1 MYSPVRISSQ
11 YDVPSLYIV
20 SSVSM
25 VFDLL
30 SIVVAISDISLS
42 VLSLRFY
49 WKKSAQQSASSGS
62 ESPPSSR
69 FFGYR
74 RTSVERSEFPGEIKK
89 YAFRHT
95 VFRKKEW
102 VTVPLCW
109 SSLTWTTV
117 RFEPTSLAI
126 IRGLLAT
133 TILTLLVIYGLDVA
147 IRQPVAERAKGPSTR
162 SGQLLDTPDSS
173 FHLGFLDNMAFIVG
187 VRSKSQMYRNELTLY
202 YDLVP
207 KEFWHESVGHAGW
220 YSRLFCS

>member
-30 SIVVAISDISLS
+30 SMVVAISDISLS

-49 WKKSAQQSASSGS
+49 WKKSAQQSASSSS
-62 ESPPSSR
+62 ESPPSSC

-74 RTSVERSEFPGEIKK
+74 RTSVEKSEFPGEIKK

-117 RFEPTSLAI
+117 RFGPTSLAI

-133 TILTLLVIYGLDVA
+133 IVLTLLVVYGLDVA
-147 IRQPVAERAKGPSTR
+147 IHQPAAERSIGPSTR
-162 SGQLLDTPDSS
+162 SGQLLNTAGSDFNAGS
-173 FHLGFLDNMAFIVG
+173 LDNMAFFVG
-187 VRSKSQMYRNELTLY
+187 VRSKL
-202 YDLVP
+202 
-207 KEFWHESVGHAGW
+207 
-220 YSRLFCS
+220 

>member
-62 ESPPSSR
+62 ESPSSR

-109 SSLTWTTV
+109 SSLAWTTV

-133 TILTLLVIYGLDVA
+133 IVLTLLVVYGLDVA
-147 IRQPVAERAKGPSTR
+147 IHQPAAERSIGPSTR
-162 SGQLLDTPDSS
+162 SGQLLNTTGSDFNAGS
-173 FHLGFLDNMAFIVG
+173 LDNMAFFVG
-187 VRSKSQMYRNELTLY
+187 VRSKL
-202 YDLVP
+202 
-207 KEFWHESVGHAGW
+207 
-220 YSRLFCS
+220 